1 MSKNNNAPKSPAA
14 EKSMFVHAVPP
25 NFGGIDFSK
34 VNEAFAELNLDVAL
48 LNAARGLATK
58 FYHNH
63 EYELAEVAKKLGLL
77 SVLGITA
84 PALADGA
91 VKTHLTVLSAGTVMG
106 IQEDM
111 LRIVGR
117 DFGLSGMYGKSA
129 DFTPMIEQLSGGLNS
144 EIESEI
150 AKSIMNAVLAKQ
162 DSYSQTSSFK
172 RPGKMVDYDD
182 DDDFVFNTQVDGVN
196 VMSRDALASEFE
208 KGVVITAANGVGV
221 PLPPLGPKE
230 NNPKGL
236 SDDTLLTTS
245 SGAMSTTAQALHER
259 LTAKLEGR
267 LKEQGYVEQPL
278 PEHLAAQLPWAEG
291 AGTKDGAPFFHN
303 VTELTKG
310 SVADKTQLY
319 TCARCGTDKKLNSFR
334 TYNVSATYP
343 EHILNAI
350 SEIYQWHGSKVCGEC
365 RKEMGDAISQTVKAL
380 NAAAEAEADP
390 KKSDEYKAL
399 SESLAKYHADL
410 AQFEAQQAA
419 LKTGIDGIDA
429 LPDIVKDDN
438 TAAKREELVNNM
450 QTNSELIEVLH
461 KDIASTEAAM
471 RTMLGEP
478 EPVGPKA
485 PETKP
490 ANSNSGKG
498 GKGKNHNTKHPNG
511 QTLTRKQ
518 RRDLKKNGGMM

>member
-1 MSKNNNAPKSPAA
+1 MSKSNSTTKNDKP
-14 EKSMFVHAVPP
+14 MFKHAIPQT
-25 NFGGIDFSK
+25 FGGLDFSE
-34 VNEAFAELNLDVAL
+34 VNKAFAELNADVAMC
-48 LNAARGLATK
+48 NGARSLASK
-58 FYHNH
+58 FFNSQS
-63 EYELAEVAKKLGLL
+63 YELDMVAKKLGLL
-77 SVLGITA
+77 SLLGITT
-84 PALADGA
+84 PALEDGA
-91 VKTHLTVLSAGTVMG
+91 VKTYLTVLAAGTVMNM
-106 IQEDM
+106 QEDV
-111 LRIVGR
+111 LRIIGR
-117 DFGLSGMYGKSA
+117 DFGLTGTYNSVVDYSPLV
-129 DFTPMIEQLSGGLNS
+129 DQLTNGLNGK
-144 EIESEI
+144 IESDI
-150 AKSIMNAVLAKQ
+150 ARSITNAVLAKQ
-162 DSYSQTSSFK
+162 NDYVQTSKFAMASI
-172 RPGKMVDYDD
+172 DD

-259 LTAKLEGR
+259 LTAKLEGQ

-365 RKEMGDAISQTVKAL
+365 RKEMGDAISQTVKSL

-518 RRDLKKNGGMM
+518 RRDLKKNGGML